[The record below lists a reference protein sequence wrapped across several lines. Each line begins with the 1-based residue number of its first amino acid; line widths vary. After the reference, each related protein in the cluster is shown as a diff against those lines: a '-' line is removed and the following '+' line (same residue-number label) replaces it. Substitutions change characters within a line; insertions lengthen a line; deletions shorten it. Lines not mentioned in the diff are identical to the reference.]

1 MSDSLQN
8 GLGLPANSQTLN
20 SSFRL
25 VVGGDVQAAAGTYI
39 PRSVDDDLLN
49 SCLQGKFS
57 YVLACR
63 QIGKSSLK
71 NAVAEELTRRGWRVV
86 RLDLNR
92 IGQDV
97 EKAEDWYFTLLDE
110 IRRRLALDFDL
121 ERWWKQDLHPTWA
134 QRFLRFFDSVVLQQI
149 ADPIVIFIDEIDMTL
164 GLPYTDD
171 LFAAIRSIHND
182 RSQNPSYHQLTFIL
196 LGVATPDQLVEAPKR
211 TPFNIGQEIAMRDF
225 LRTEC
230 IPLLDLLNECYPRQ
244 GEFYFNQ
251 VFGWANGHPYL
262 TQKLCQALVN
272 KKSAV
277 PISVD
282 ALVKEIFLSEEK
294 QSELNLAFVH
304 NHVLSDK
311 HVRRMLDVYQQILQQ
326 KTIKDDQKSPAI
338 NRLKL
343 YGLVVSNHGV
353 LQVRNRIYEQ
363 VFDEQWCRENYPR
376 NWRRNAAFTLIGV
389 LTAIIIF
396 AGITLWHDT
405 QVIPDRAEKA
415 ELNCYRAATSVDWM
429 TCLTSLFRLDEQYWL
444 FTTTAHTERALGF
457 FFDMSAAK
465 QLQLFD
471 TQATAVYSSTTNLD
485 QVYTVIGRVKPYLAD
500 TRLLEEGNL
509 NHTDTLLQAMVETL
523 AVMKQKFI
531 LAAPMG
537 QDFSA
542 LQSELQAWSA
552 ARQSVRRADWAAAQ
566 REYEQAIKIND
577 SNGATLFER
586 AVLLTETA
594 QYDSALHD
602 LERVISLIGQLPGI
616 FNEPTPTNT
625 NTPTQTPTATS
636 AATSIAPRPPWFSA
650 SAPSGSPTFQPT
662 PVSTIAPT
670 ATPVPVVIERVTQRK
685 LRDAVAALFEQY
697 PALQTQ
703 AALADIEF
711 PSLAEFGFLST
722 KVAVALTAT
731 PTLSP
736 TSLPTA
742 TASATPNLT
751 LTLPATPSPMLTP
764 TMPAATA
771 ISTSLATATFTPV
784 PPTPTA
790 TLAPP
795 KPATATATTDGL
807 PLTRAAA
814 LRTSTNTPMP
824 TPNLAATQTANA
836 ENVAAAI
843 VATLT
848 ALATVPPPPTATPL
862 LIATPTREV
871 PPTFTLAPPTAT
883 PSPVATTTPAL
894 PPSATLPLTP
904 TFAPSAIPTDT
915 PAIVALLPLSGRIA
929 FSRLNNSSNQIDT
942 YIYCIDTNNIC
953 MQLPNM
959 RQPNFSA
966 DGRLVANGQ
975 GGGRE
980 DIIRMNANYG
990 EQELI
995 SRHPEDAFPHVSSG
1009 GEAIVYSSRT
1019 TGRPLL
1025 YTQSSTQR
1033 PDNPAPLKFTSVE
1046 LVGTHPV
1053 YLWNNQIAYQGCD
1066 YWRGGANCGIY
1077 IVSDL
1082 VTAQAGEPGRITT
1095 STDDLP
1101 TDNLAGQVLFMANR
1115 EGNWDVYLG
1124 NSDNRLTTDP
1134 AIDGLATASPDGNY
1148 IAFLTNREGLWSV
1161 YVMHNDGTGQQKLFD
1176 IGGSYGDGD
1185 KDWRQERLSWG
1196 P

>member
-1 MSDSLQN
+1 MNDSLQN
-8 GLGLPANSQTLN
+8 GLVLPVNQQISN

-39 PRSVDDDLLN
+39 PRSVDNDLLN
-49 SCLQGKFS
+49 LCLQGKFS

-71 NAVAEELTRRGWRVV
+71 NAVAEQLTQRGWRVV

-97 EKAEDWYFTLLDE
+97 KQAEDWYFSLLDE
-110 IRRRLALDFDL
+110 IARRLALEFDL
-121 ERWWKQDLHPTWA
+121 ERWWEQYPHTTWA
-134 QRFLRFFDSVVLQQI
+134 QRFLRFFDRIVLQQI
-149 ADPIVIFIDEIDMTL
+149 ADPIVVFIDEIDMTL

-182 RSQNPSYHQLTFIL
+182 RAQNPSYHRLCFIL

-211 TPFNIGQEIAMRDF
+211 TPFNIGHEIAIRDF
-225 LRTEC
+225 QRAEC
-230 IPLLDLLNECYPRQ
+230 TPMVDLLNEYYPGQ
-244 GEFYFNQ
+244 GAFYFNQ
-251 VFGWANGHPYL
+251 IFSWTNGHPYL

-272 KKSAV
+272 KKNNAHV
-277 PISVD
+277 SVD
-282 ALVKEIFLSEEK
+282 EVVKEIFLSEEK
-294 QSELNLAFVH
+294 QTELNLAFVH
-304 NHVLSDK
+304 NHVLSDQ
-311 HVRRMLDVYQQILQQ
+311 HVKPMLKVYQQILQQ
-326 KTIKDDQKSPAI
+326 KKLKDDQKSPAI

-343 YGLVVSNHGV
+343 YGLVVSSHGI

-376 NWRRNAAFTLIGV
+376 HWRRIAAFTLIGCLYV
-389 LTAIIIF
+389 IVIF

-405 QVIPDRAEKA
+405 QVIPERAYKS
-415 ELNCYRAATSVDWM
+415 ELSCYRANHSDDWM
-429 TCLTSLFRLDEQYWL
+429 NCLASLFTLDEQYWL
-444 FTTTAHTERALGF
+444 FTTTAHTERALNF
-457 FFDMSAAK
+457 FFDLPTEEQLKLFNVKDAATYS
-465 QLQLFD
+465 D
-471 TQATAVYSSTTNLD
+471 TSSIE
-485 QVYTVIGRVKPYLAD
+485 QVYTVIENILPYLGD
-500 TRLLEEGNL
+500 TRLLDAN
-509 NHTDTLLQAMVETL
+509 NSKHTDNLLQRMAATL
-523 AVMKQKFI
+523 AEINAEPI
-531 LAAPMG
+531 LTNAIHEKV
-537 QDFSA
+537 S
-542 LQSELQAWSA
+542 LLYTELQHWSA
-552 ARQSVRRADWAAAQ
+552 ARILVRQNNWSGAQ
-566 REYEQAIKIND
+566 REYDQAIEINN
-577 SNGATLFER
+577 SNRATLFER
-586 AVLLTETA
+586 AVLLTETG
-594 QYDSALHD
+594 QYDSALRD
-602 LERVISLIGQLPGI
+602 LERVVSLIGQLPI
-616 FNEPTPTNT
+616 SPTELTS
-625 NTPTQTPTATS
+625 TPTAQISSMPTS
-636 AATSIAPRPPWFSA
+636 
-650 SAPSGSPTFQPT
+650 
-662 PVSTIAPT
+662 VSTIAAT
-670 ATPVPVVIERVTQRK
+670 VTPVPVVIERVTQRK
-685 LRDAVAALFEQY
+685 LRDAVADLFEQY
-697 PALQTQ
+697 PTLQTQ
-703 AALADIEF
+703 AALAGTDF
-711 PSLAEFGFLST
+711 PSLTEFGLLST
-722 KVAVALTAT
+722 EVALALTVT
-731 PTLSP
+731 PTVTP

-742 TASATPNLT
+742 TASATLT
-751 LTLPATPSPMLTP
+751 VPATPNPMPTP
-764 TMPAATA
+764 TTPAATA
-771 ISTSLATATFTPV
+771 TSTSLATATLTPI

-790 TLAPP
+790 TPISPTPTATLVPP
-795 KPATATATTDGL
+795 KPPTATATT
-807 PLTRAAA
+807 A
-814 LRTSTNTPMP
+814 LRTATNTPVP
-824 TPNLAATQTANA
+824 TPNLAATQTTNA
-836 ENVAAAI
+836 ENVATAI
-843 VATLT
+843 AATLT
-848 ALATVPPPPTATPL
+848 ALATVPPTVTATPL
-862 LIATPTREV
+862 LIATPTLEV
-871 PPTFTLAPPTAT
+871 PPTFTPEPPTAT
-883 PSPVATTTPAL
+883 PSPVATATPTL
-894 PPSATLPLTP
+894 IPSATLPLTP
-904 TFAPSAIPTDT
+904 TAPPSATPTNT
-915 PAIVALLPLSGRIA
+915 AATVALPPLSGRIA

-942 YIYCIDTNNIC
+942 YIYCIDTQNIC
-953 MQLPNM
+953 MQLPNL

-1009 GEAIVYSSRT
+1009 GETIVYSSRS
-1019 TGRPLL
+1019 TGRPLI

-1101 TDNLAGQVLFMANR
+1101 TDNLAGQVLFMTNR

-1124 NSDNRLTTDP
+1124 NSNNRLTTDP

-1161 YVMHNDGTGQQKLFD
+1161 YVMNNDGTGQQKLFD
-1176 IGGSYGDGD
+1176 LGGSYGDGD